1 MLDADLFGL
10 LGGDMTTRVL
20 IELDG
25 VVEVD
30 WMDSLCKMGED
41 CKRA

>member
-10 LGGDMTTRVL
+10 LGGDMTIGVL

-30 WMDSLCKMGED
+30 CMESLCKMGED